1 MFDIL
6 CVSISYFQLERV
18 DAFLRDTRE
27 VEDRTIVE
35 VINFFVLCS
44 LVLVVLVLGV
54 NLRWSIQ
61 CDDHDV
67 FVVILFEGTGKLT
80 FIIDC
85 QIGDKMEM

>member
-1 MFDIL
+1 MFDRL

-18 DAFLRDTRE
+18 DAFLHDTRE

-54 NLRWSIQ
+54 NLR
-61 CDDHDV
+61 
-67 FVVILFEGTGKLT
+67 
-80 FIIDC
+80 
-85 QIGDKMEM
+85 